1 MQIDKLKTFIQSSN
15 INFLFGSG
23 LSSPYLKTLGNV
35 EKWLTDLN
43 NIDNIDVS
51 IKTIVEASIYKTYFE
66 QVIYPNSKTINDRD
80 YDNVFGNY
88 KTFLTTWNDIVNK
101 RANKLLCKQLN
112 IYTTNIDT
120 FVEKAAADTLIEFN
134 DGFKGSINQKF
145 NEGNFQKSFSK
156 TSLHYQNT
164 FELPVFNLLKM
175 HGSINWQ
182 EKDGIIYNDVGLKQ
196 IENIQEKLQ
205 RIDDEYFVRIEE
217 QQIDEEQ
224 IDEEQIIKNFIKD
237 AWKIKTNYSTVKFN
251 EIYNEFLVEYRKLI
265 IVNPTKRKFSETVMD
280 IHFYELIRMFSNS
293 LEKES
298 SVLFVMGFSFA
309 DEHIREITLRAANT
323 NPTLEIIIFSH
334 GEQYEHKEMSLNAI
348 NSNIFIVYVDD
359 FKKNNKK
366 EEGVTEKIKEWK
378 CFDFKTINQVFS
390 IINKKIPAINGQRY

>member
-66 QVIYPNSKTINDRD
+66 QVIYPNSKTINAIN
-80 YDNVFGNY
+80 YNNVLENY

-101 RANKLLCKQLN
+101 RASKLLCKQLN

-205 RIDDEYFVRIEE
+205 RIDDEYFVRI
-217 QQIDEEQ
+217 DEEQ

-237 AWKIKTNYSTVKFN
+237 AQKINSTVKFN

-280 IHFYELIRMFSNS
+280 IHFYELMRMFSNS

-359 FKKNNKK
+359 FKKNNEK
-366 EEGVTEKIKEWK
+366 EEGVTEKIKECE

-390 IINKKIPAINGQRY
+390 IINKKIPAIK

>member
-66 QVIYPNSKTINDRD
+66 QVIYPNSKTINAIN
-80 YDNVFGNY
+80 YNNVLENY

-205 RIDDEYFVRIEE
+205 RIDDEYFVRI
-217 QQIDEEQ
+217 DEEQ

-237 AWKIKTNYSTVKFN
+237 AQKINSTVKFN

-280 IHFYELIRMFSNS
+280 IHFYELMRMFSNS

-359 FKKNNKK
+359 FKKNNEK
-366 EEGVTEKIKEWK
+366 EEGVTEKIKECE

-390 IINKKIPAINGQRY
+390 IINKKIPAIK

>member
-43 NIDNIDVS
+43 NIDNIDVT
-51 IKTIVEASIYKTYFE
+51 IKTIIEASIYKTYFE

-145 NEGNFQKSFSK
+145 SEGNFQKSFSK

-182 EKDGIIYNDVGLKQ
+182 EKDGIIYNDVGLEQ
-196 IENIQEKLQ
+196 IINIQEKLQ
-205 RIDDEYFVRIEE
+205 SIDDKYFVRIEE
-217 QQIDEEQ
+217 QQIEEQ
-224 IDEEQIIKNFIKD
+224 QIKEEQIIKDFIAD
-237 AWKIKTNYSTVKFN
+237 AQKIETNYSTVKFN

-280 IHFYELIRMFSNS
+280 IHFYELMRMFSNS

-309 DEHIREITLRAANT
+309 DEHIRKIVLRAANT

-334 GEQYEHKEMSLNAI
+334 ENEYKRKKMQSSASN
-348 NSNIFIVYVDD
+348 NNIFILNVKD
-359 FKKNNKK
+359 FKEDKKDDDSVK
-366 EEGVTEKIKEWK
+366 EEINKWK
-378 CFDFKTINQVFS
+378 NFDFKTINQVFS
-390 IINKKIPAINGQRY
+390 IVNKKIPAINGQR